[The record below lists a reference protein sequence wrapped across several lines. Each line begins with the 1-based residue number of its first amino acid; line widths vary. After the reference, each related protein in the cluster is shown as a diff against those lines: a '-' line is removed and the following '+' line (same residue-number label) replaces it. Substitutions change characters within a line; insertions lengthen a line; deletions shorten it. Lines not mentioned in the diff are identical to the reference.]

1 MIKKKMY
8 KRIKAYKR
16 QGYTR
21 KEIVSEMEIDPKTV
35 TKYCRMDEKE
45 FQSYRSEIMFRDKVL
60 GKYEKDILEI
70 YEKNEFKKLNMS
82 SVYDYLEERYG
93 NLPGNEKTLRNF
105 ISYLLQT
112 DKLTLNKNIRAYT
125 KVPELPFGK
134 QMQLDFGQCTP
145 ALAVLNFLSS
155 LRCFQPPGI
164 SMSFSRTIRLKPRK

>member
-45 FQSYRSEIMFRDKVL
+45 FQSYRSEKMFRDKVL

-70 YEKNEFKKLNMS
+70 YEKK
-82 SVYDYLEERYG
+82 
-93 NLPGNEKTLRNF
+93 
-105 ISYLLQT
+105 
-112 DKLTLNKNIRAYT
+112 
-125 KVPELPFGK
+125 
-134 QMQLDFGQCTP
+134 
-145 ALAVLNFLSS
+145 
-155 LRCFQPPGI
+155 
-164 SMSFSRTIRLKPRK
+164 